1 MQFEIVLVF
10 FIYGLA
16 FFSMGLLLSLEIRRS
31 PLLAE
36 GRVLVPLAV
45 FGFVHGT
52 HEWLEMA
59 LLIVQWFQLPAPAYV
74 EWLRLGLLVVS
85 FASLIAFG
93 VMVLVTHDNAHA
105 GLYVGIGA
113 GLVGFYLAL
122 VLVVGGFLS
131 GRSGG
136 VLVYADV
143 LARYALAVPGALLAS
158 VGLFLQAQRGFAAAQ
173 RSLARSLR
181 LAAWGFAL
189 YSVTQLFV
197 FRLDIFPAQYINS
210 AMFLE
215 LTGVPIQVF
224 RALLAILITVG
235 MMRAS
240 QIVEDERQRQFL
252 AAQQARVEALERVQQ
267 ELVKR
272 EAMRQE
278 LLRHIVIAQEE
289 ERTRVARELH
299 DETAQLLTGL
309 SLNLASLNNS
319 IPDSP
324 RAVELIARL
333 QSLLSQMSQGI
344 YRMVRDLRPLQLDDL
359 GLVAALQYLAADQR
373 QRTGLNVSLDIE
385 LSLPRLDP
393 LAETVLFR
401 VAQEALTNVARH
413 ARCTEASLRLS
424 TDSEA
429 VVLRIQDSGIGFD
442 LKQFNTL
449 QSSLGLAGMRE
460 RAASVSGKLSIQS
473 SPGTGT
479 LVEIKV
485 PLKRAE
491 APVLEELSHENH
503 PLDAGR

>member
-10 FIYGLA
+10 FVYGLA
-16 FFSMGLLLSLEIRRS
+16 FFSMGLMLSLEIRRS

-36 GRVLVPLAV
+36 GRVLVPLVV

-59 LLIVQWFQLPAPAYV
+59 LLIRQWFHVPAPGFV

-93 VMVLVTHDNAHA
+93 VMVLVSHDKAHA
-105 GLYVGIGA
+105 RLYAAIGA

-122 VLVVGGFLS
+122 VFAVGEVVS

-136 VLVYADV
+136 LLVYADV
-143 LARYALAVPGALLAS
+143 FARYTLAVPGALLAS
-158 VGLFLQAQRGFAAAQ
+158 VGLFLQARRGLAAEQRG
-173 RSLARSLR
+173 LARSLR
-181 LAAWGFAL
+181 LTAWGFAL

-197 FRLDIFPAQYINS
+197 FRLDIFPAQYVNS

-224 RALLAILITVG
+224 RALLATLITVG
-235 MMRAS
+235 IMRAS

-252 AAQQARVEALERVQQ
+252 SAQQARVEALERVQQ
-267 ELVKR
+267 ELEKR

-278 LLRHIVIAQEE
+278 LLRNIVIAQEE

-309 SLNLASLNNS
+309 SLNLATLNNS
-319 IPDSP
+319 IPDTP
-324 RAVELIARL
+324 RAAELIARL
-333 QSLLSQMSQGI
+333 QSLLSQISQGI
-344 YRMVRDLRPLQLDDL
+344 YRMVRDLRPVQLDDL
-359 GLVAALQYLAADQR
+359 GLASALQYLAADQR
-373 QRTGLNVSLDIE
+373 QRTGLIVSLDIE
-385 LSLPRLDP
+385 TSLPRLDP

-413 ARCTEASLRLS
+413 ARCAEASLCLS

-429 VVLRIQDSGIGFD
+429 VVLSIQDRGVGFD
-442 LKQFNTL
+442 LQQFNTP
-449 QSSLGLAGMRE
+449 QSGLGLAGMRE
-460 RAASVSGKLSIQS
+460 RVASVGGKLNIQS

-485 PLKRAE
+485 PLKACSRGVV
-491 APVLEELSHENH
+491 P
-503 PLDAGR
+503 